1 MRAAGDS
8 PPPEKAQAEKQKE
21 YRQIRKCK
29 SATFNI
35 DGYSYTIVANPPN
48 NANRESPGSPRG
60 KMDGKKTEYRIIK
73 KTDAKRKL
81 KRQESQSLD
90 EESLASID
98 LEMGESM
105 PSATSPEGAV
115 IAALR
120 LRSLVLRL
128 EKDDVSKKYLK
139 DNLEYAASVLDAL
152 RQDELRYHLH
162 EDDDD
167 LSEVTSDEVPEQV
180 RHWLTSTFSRQSTK
194 SRLGDEKPRFRSI
207 VQALRTGLFID
218 RMFRRTSATA
228 GTVLP
233 ARVIQLFKHID
244 DWSFDIFSL
253 DTESDG
259 HALKCL
265 ATEVL
270 SRYDLPTKFKIPNSV
285 LSAFLDAMELGY
297 SKYGNPYHNL
307 LHAADVTQTVHH
319 MLARM
324 GLVHW
329 LTDLE
334 ILASLLAAIIHDFE
348 HTGTTNAFH
357 VNTRSDM
364 AMFYNDRAVLEN
376 HHISSSF
383 RLMRDDERNILA
395 NLSREE
401 YTDLRNMVIDMV
413 LATDMSFHF
422 QQIKQMKSMISVT
435 EALDKPKVMAL
446 ALHCAD
452 ISHPSKEWRFHYKW
466 TTLLIREFFRQ
477 GDREREMGLPISPL
491 CDRNS
496 TLLAESQIGFI
507 DFIVDPSMLVC
518 GDMIDRILRE
528 ELQSASNSPSA
539 DSVVRNKRNSIPM
552 ARPCS
557 APRSASVPAPANN
570 NSMNDRDR
578 PASPGRVSLGRRNSI
593 PVRCLRS
600 WQEHLHK
607 NKAKWKELGQQE
619 VKEGAKVLDLEED
632 SSEATNKAVFH
643 TGGASDAPATTT
655 ESRGDTTNA
664 NGVEAGGQGSS
675 AQGQAN
681 ASGLPTPAQ
690 TPGRQGSG
698 ER

>member
-1 MRAAGDS
+1 M
-8 PPPEKAQAEKQKE
+8 
-21 YRQIRKCK
+21 
-29 SATFNI
+29 
-35 DGYSYTIVANPPN
+35 
-48 NANRESPGSPRG
+48 
-60 KMDGKKTEYRIIK
+60 EYRIIK
-73 KTDAKRKL
+73 KTDGKRRL
-81 KRQESQSLD
+81 RRQDSQSMD

-98 LEMGESM
+98 LEVSETM
-105 PSATSPEGAV
+105 PPATSPQGAV
-115 IAALR
+115 LAALR

-128 EKDDVSKKYLK
+128 EREEVSKKYLK
-139 DNLEYAASVLDAL
+139 ENLEYAASVLDTL
-152 RQDELRYHLH
+152 KQDETRYHYH
-162 EDDDD
+162 EEEDD

-233 ARVIQLFKHID
+233 AKVIQIFKTID

-270 SRYDLPTKFKIPNSV
+270 SRYDLQTKFKIPHSV
-285 LSAFLDAMELGY
+285 LGAFLDAMELGY

-329 LTDLE
+329 LSDLE
-334 ILASLLAAIIHDFE
+334 IFASLLAAIIHDFE

-357 VNTRSDM
+357 VNTKSDM

-395 NLSREE
+395 NLSKEE
-401 YTDLRNMVIDMV
+401 YTELRNLVIDMV

-422 QQIKQMKSMISVT
+422 QQIKQMKAMISTT

-446 ALHCAD
+446 TLHCAD
-452 ISHPSKEWRFHYKW
+452 ISHPSKEWKFHYKW

-507 DFIVDPSMLVC
+507 DFIVDPSMNVC

-578 PASPGRVSLGRRNSI
+578 PSSPGRVSLGRRNSI

-600 WQEHLHK
+600 WHEHLHK
-607 NKAKWKELGQQE
+607 NKAKWRDLGQQE
-619 VKEGAKVLDLEED
+619 VNTGAKVLDIDED
-632 SSEATNKAVFH
+632 PTDQKPNKDVFH
-643 TGGASDAPATTT
+643 KNDSNDNNTTRKTSNGIEEEEVLHDQATTSSGAA
-655 ESRGDTTNA
+655 ESS
-664 NGVEAGGQGSS
+664 GS
-675 AQGQAN
+675 
-681 ASGLPTPAQ
+681 AQ